1 MNIYV
6 GKLPYSVTENELRA
20 LFAEFGEIGSVKI
33 ITDKYSRQ
41 SKGFGFVDMPS
52 NSEAD
57 QAIKALNGKFI
68 NGQNI
73 KVNPADPGGKRSKR
87 EKRKKRY

>member
-6 GKLPYSVTENELRA
+6 GKLPYSVNEDDLRA
-20 LFAEFGEIGSVKI
+20 LFEEFGELESVKI
-33 ITDKYSRQ
+33 IRDKFSRQ
-41 SKGFGFVDMPS
+41 SKGFGFVEMPS

-57 QAIKALNGKFI
+57 QAIKTLNGKVV

-73 KVNPADPGGKRSKR
+73 KVNPADPGGKRTKR
-87 EKRKKRY
+87 LSRRRRY

>member
-6 GKLPYSVTENELRA
+6 GKLPFSVTEDDLRVM
-20 LFAEFGEIGSVKI
+20 FSKFGELESVKI
-33 ITDKYSRQ
+33 IKDRYSNQ
-41 SKGFGFVDMPS
+41 SKGFGFIEMPS

-57 QAIKALNGKFI
+57 QAIKALNGKVVS
-68 NGQNI
+68 GRNI

-87 EKRKKRY
+87 SSRRKGY

>member
-6 GKLPYSVTENELRA
+6 GHLADSVTENSLKEL
-20 LFAEFGEIGSVKI
+20 FSEFGEVESAKVIMDRY
-33 ITDKYSRQ
+33 TNRP
-41 SKGFGFVDMPS
+41 KGFGFIEMPS

-57 QAIKALNGKFI
+57 QAIKNLNGKRI
-68 NGQNI
+68 GGSNI

-87 EKRKKRY
+87 KFRKKRY